1 MVDISTLSILSGEV
15 IKKHLLVAVIVALA
29 AFQERC
35 AKCGGP
41 VDMSAFHLTYLEDES
56 VEEVAQ
62 G

>member
-1 MVDISTLSILSGEV
+1 MSMVSVLSGEV
-15 IKKHLLVAVIVALA
+15 IKKHLLVAAIVALA

-41 VDMSAFHLTYLEDES
+41 VDMSEFHLTYLEDES